1 MKSNENILLEKPPL
15 FFVNYLAK
23 ETIIV
28 NQGGSSSGKT
38 YTLIDMFFVIAMS
51 EENSVITVVGQ
62 DIPNLKSGAYRDAK
76 NIYYSSDVYQQW
88 FGRPNETDRIF
99 KCVLTGSIIEFKSY
113 SDEQDAKSG
122 KRQYLFVN
130 EANGISYS
138 VYWQLA
144 LRTYKK
150 IYIDYNPTSRFWV
163 HEELI
168 GKPGV
173 KLIISDHR
181 HNPYLS
187 KGDHERIESISDP
200 ELFKVYARGLTGKL
214 QGLIYT
220 NWVLCDGMPDTYKK
234 RFIGLDFGFSNDP
247 TAIID
252 VRLSNGELW
261 VDELCYRTGLINV
274 QPKNGEAKRS
284 IEDELKDNGI
294 YKNVGI
300 IADCQE
306 SKSIAELSNVGF
318 IIEPSKK
325 GRDSINSG
333 IDILQRYKI
342 NITRRSKGIRREVL
356 SYKWKE
362 DKNGK
367 PLNEPIG
374 EFNHALDA
382 IRYVAGNKFGVER
395 TYKRP
400 RARNIKLS

>member
-15 FFVNYLAK
+15 FFENYLAK

-130 EANGISYS
+130 EANGIPYS

-220 NWVLCDGMPDTYKK
+220 NWVLCDEMPDTYKK

-252 VRLSNGELW
+252 VRLSSGELW

-274 QPKNGEAKRS
+274 QPKNGKAKRS

-300 IADCQE
+300 VADCQE

-318 IIEPSKK
+318 IVEPSKK

-382 IRYVAGNKFGVER
+382 IRYVAGNKFGVDR